1 MWSDQKGRRKGEEA
15 ATGLSAVAALD
26 VGLRMLRQLFVV
38 IVVVEHDWFRRLLPR
53 GKEHQVT
60 GGDPKPFMPNLGF
73 LFGRCCPLAL
83 LFLFLLVH
91 RWLV

>member
-26 VGLRMLRQLFVV
+26 VGVRQLFVV
-38 IVVVEHDWFRRLLPR
+38 IVVVEHYRIRRLLPW